1 MCGRCSKAL
10 KKFLQSKKMQKL
22 IQIEKKVIDEAEPLT
37 ELFMDILSNKLRVI
51 NLE

>member
-1 MCGRCSKAL
+1 VSAVARLRESFNKA
-10 KKFLQSKKMQKL
+10 KKMQKL

-37 ELFMDILSNKLRVI
+37 ELFLDILSNKLTVI